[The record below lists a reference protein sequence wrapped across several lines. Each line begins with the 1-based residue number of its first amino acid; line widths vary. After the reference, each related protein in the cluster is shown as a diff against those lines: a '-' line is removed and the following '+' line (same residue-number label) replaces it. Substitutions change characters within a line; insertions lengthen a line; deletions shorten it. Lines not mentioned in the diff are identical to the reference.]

1 MVIAL
6 KGLAVLLTM
15 TGIGGGLWL
24 WKDYGAVIAL
34 IDGAAGWCM
43 PGL

>member
-1 MVIAL
+1 MIVKTLVGFLVAG
-6 KGLAVLLTM
+6 GL
-15 TGIGGGLWL
+15 GGGLWL

>member
-1 MVIAL
+1 MIL
-6 KGLAVLLTM
+6 KTLVGTLIVSGL
-15 TGIGGGLWL
+15 GGGLWL

-34 IDGAAGWCM
+34 IDGAAGLCM

>member
-1 MVIAL
+1 MIFKTLAGCLVTA
-6 KGLAVLLTM
+6 GL
-15 TGIGGGLWL
+15 GGGLWL

>member
-1 MVIAL
+1 MILL
-6 KGLAVLLTM
+6 KTFVGLLVAGGLS
-15 TGIGGGLWL
+15 GGLWL

-34 IDGAAGWCM
+34 IDGAVGLCM